1 MKRARRV
8 EQQAHVQGLK
18 QAMVRS
24 AAAGGEEA
32 AGYVVLEADEPG
44 DDERFAGARRA
55 LTPARER
62 RTLRWTVE
70 DGDAAWTVVA
80 DMPVPVSGMSS
91 VSVKCSCPAAG
102 LLSGLCEHA
111 RACLLAVAEDQLA
124 QVFVVMTYICSAGEG
139 DDEPRM
145 SATAIKGVFDSH
157 DLALDYVNDELM
169 TNTFDPEVYAW
180 EWVES
185 DNSWHASLEG
195 QESTGD
201 YEYADRCIKIE
212 AHWLQTRGGAAR
224 GTDDVVDL
232 T

>member
-8 EQQAHVQGLK
+8 EQQARVQGLK

-32 AGYVVLEADEPG
+32 AGFVVLEADETG
-44 DDERFAGARRA
+44 DDA
-55 LTPARER
+55 R

-80 DMPVPVSGMSS
+80 DVPVPVSGMSS

-124 QVFVVMTYICSAGEG
+124 QVFVVLTYICSAGEG
-139 DDEPRM
+139 DDVPRM
-145 SATAIKGVFDSH
+145 SAAAIKGVFDSH

-169 TNTFDPEVYAW
+169 TNTFDPNVYAW
-180 EWVES
+180 EWVEA

-201 YEYADRCIKIE
+201 FEYADRCIKIE
-212 AHWLQTRGGAAR
+212 THWLQTRGAAAGGALGGA
-224 GTDDVVDL
+224 DDVVDL